1 VYQITYK
8 DPMTGTILETQA
20 HSLADAVAAI
30 QKAKDDLYYRGH
42 SLQKNESA
50 TESTTG
56 QEDSDLEQQSQAE
69 IEESSDEEDL
79 SEDDRDLD
87 EFIHPYGVTLW

>member
-1 VYQITYK
+1 MYQIRYK
-8 DPMTGTILETQA
+8 DPMTGAILETQA
-20 HSLADAVAAI
+20 HSLADAVTAI

-50 TESTTG
+50 NETTPN
-56 QEDSDLEQQSQAE
+56 QEVSDSEQELHSE
-69 IEESSDEEDL
+69 PEESSEEEDL

-87 EFIHPYGVTLW
+87 EFMYPYGVTLW